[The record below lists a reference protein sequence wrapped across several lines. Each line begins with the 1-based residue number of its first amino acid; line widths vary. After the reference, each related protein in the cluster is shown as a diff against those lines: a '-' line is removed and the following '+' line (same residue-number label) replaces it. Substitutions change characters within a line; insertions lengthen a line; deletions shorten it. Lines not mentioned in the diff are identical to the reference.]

1 MEAHCRQQPR
11 KGFPMHLQHRR
22 SISVLATTLAALA
35 VGATPALAG
44 EDDDDDGDTTAPLVS
59 GGSGSDAGSTVP
71 QGGVATGA
79 GGTAA
84 QGADATLLGLA
95 SGALVLIASG
105 GGMVAVARRRE
116 S

>member
-1 MEAHCRQQPR
+1 
-11 KGFPMHLQHRR
+11 MHSTHRR
-22 SISVLATTLAALA
+22 TISILATALAALA
-35 VGATPALAG
+35 VGAAPALAG
-44 EDDDDDGDTTAPLVS
+44 EDDDDDGDTTAPLVT
-59 GGSGSDAGSTVP
+59 GGSGSEAGSSVP

-79 GGTAA
+79 GGTAV
-84 QGADATLLGLA
+84 QGDAATLLGLA

>member
-1 MEAHCRQQPR
+1 
-11 KGFPMHLQHRR
+11 MHMKH
-22 SISVLATTLAALA
+22 SGSMTILAAALAALA
-35 VGATPALAG
+35 VGAAPALAG
-44 EDDDDDGDTTAPLVS
+44 EDDDGDDDDASSTQPTQVT
-59 GGSGSDAGSTVP
+59 SGSSGSEAGSTVP

-79 GGTAA
+79 GGTAV
-84 QGADATLLGLA
+84 QGPDTLLALA